1 MSLAPGAAPSTS
13 RPIRLDEE
21 GLPFDGQAEANAFQR
36 IDDPAEVEARMG
48 IVIVGHV
55 DHGKSTIIGRLLADT
70 GTLPEG
76 KLEQIKDLCARTAK
90 PFEYAFLLD
99 ALKDERAQGITI
111 DAARV
116 FFRTPKR
123 RYLILDA
130 PGHVEFL
137 KNMVTGAARAE
148 AALLVLDAG
157 EGIQENTRRHAY
169 LLSLLGVR
177 QIAVVVNKMD
187 LVGGKESAFND
198 FARDLTAFLKE
209 INLEPA
215 AIIPVIGRDGDN
227 LAVRSTTM
235 SWYTGP
241 TVLETLDGFKSQ
253 GEAVDGPF
261 RMPVQAVFKFTNDG
275 DDRRIV
281 AGTIESGRVKVG
293 DEVVFHPSGKRTRV
307 KSLEAFNRV
316 APAVVGAGES
326 AGFTLAQQ
334 IYVTRGELAT
344 LAHEPQPVAATRIR
358 ASVFWLGIRALEVGR
373 NYTLKLGTARVS
385 AHLERIERVLDAS
398 TLASVTGRTSVLR
411 NEVADCVL
419 KLRHPIAFDR
429 AADLAATSRF
439 VLVDNFSISGGGV
452 VRETLAGGD
461 VRRAPTQ
468 PGAAPATT
476 IPASVVWLTGER
488 GAGKSALA
496 RWLASSAERAGSR
509 VELLDDDTVGALFPA
524 GGTLAER
531 DLRVRRLG
539 WLASRLEAHGAVVI
553 VAIDSPNEDAR
564 RYARELASDFVEV
577 HVTAAPEV
585 LEQRRGAR
593 AQQDAYE
600 APVQPELRLE
610 TDRQT
615 VDEAGA
621 EVLAWLEE
629 WSSHS

>member
-1 MSLAPGAAPSTS
+1 MSVVSGSATTT
-13 RPIRLDEE
+13 RPRRLDEE
-21 GLPFDGQAEANAFQR
+21 GLPFDEEPTANPFRA
-36 IDDPAEVEARMG
+36 IADPAEVEARMG

-76 KLEQIKDLCARTAK
+76 KLEQIKDLCARTSK

-169 LLSLLGVR
+169 LLSMLGVR

-187 LVGGKESAFND
+187 LVGCRQEAFD
-198 FARDLTAFLKE
+198 EFARDLGDFLAT
-209 INLEPA
+209 IDMTPA
-215 AIIPVIGRDGDN
+215 AIIPVIGREGDN
-227 LAVRSTTM
+227 LAMRSTTM

-241 TVLETLDGFKSQ
+241 TVLEALDAFRSQ
-253 GEAVDGPF
+253 GEGVDGPF

-281 AGTIESGRVKVG
+281 AGTIDSGRVRVG
-293 DEVVFHPSGKRTRV
+293 DDVVFHPSGKRTRV

-316 APAVVGAGES
+316 APSVAGAGES

-344 LAHEPQPVAATRIR
+344 LAHEPQPVTATRIR
-358 ASVFWLGIRALEVGR
+358 ASIFWLGARPLELGR
-373 NYTLKLGTARVS
+373 NYALKLGTARVS
-385 AHLERIERVLDAS
+385 VHLEHIERVLDAS
-398 TLASVTGRTSVLR
+398 TLASVTDRVAVVR

-429 AADLAATSRF
+429 ASELAATSRF

-452 VRETLAGGD
+452 VRDALPAVE
-461 VRRAPTQ
+461 RRAPSAGAGATIALR
-468 PGAAPATT
+468 PG
-476 IPASVVWLTGER
+476 VLWLTGER
-488 GAGKSALA
+488 GAGKTTLA
-496 RWLASSAERAGSR
+496 RWLAGRADRAGAR
-509 VELLDDDTVGALFPA
+509 AEILDDDTIGPLFPP
-524 GGTLAER
+524 GGSRTEQ
-531 DLRVRRLG
+531 DLRVRRLA
-539 WLASRLEAHGAVVI
+539 WLASRLEAHGAAVI
-553 VAIDSPNEDAR
+553 VAVDASEEEAR
-564 RYARELASDFVEV
+564 RFARSVASDFVEI
-577 HVTAAPEV
+577 HLHAAPEV
-585 LEQRRGAR
+585 LASRGAAR
-593 AQQDAYE
+593 DLVAFE
-600 APVQPELRLE
+600 APVLPELRLD
-610 TDRQT
+610 TARLSLD
-615 VDEAGA
+615 DAGA
-621 EVLAWLEE
+621 EVVAWLRE
-629 WSSHS
+629 WSTQS

>member
-1 MSLAPGAAPSTS
+1 MSVASGSATTT
-13 RPIRLDEE
+13 RPRRLDEE
-21 GLPFDGQAEANAFQR
+21 GLPFDEETTANPFR
-36 IDDPAEVEARMG
+36 VIDDPAEVEARMG

-76 KLEQIKDLCARTAK
+76 KLEQIKDLCARTSK

-169 LLSLLGVR
+169 LLSMLGVR

-187 LVGGKESAFND
+187 LVGCRQDAFD
-198 FARDLTAFLKE
+198 EFARELGDFLAT
-209 INLEPA
+209 IDMTPA
-215 AIIPVIGRDGDN
+215 AIIPVIGREGDN
-227 LAVRSTTM
+227 LAIRSATM

-241 TVLETLDGFKSQ
+241 TVLEALDAFRSQ

-281 AGTIESGRVKVG
+281 AGTIDSGRVRVG

-316 APAVVGAGES
+316 APSVAGAGES

-344 LAHEPQPVAATRIR
+344 LAHEPQPVTATRIR
-358 ASVFWLGIRALEVGR
+358 ASIFWLGTRPLELGR

-385 AHLERIERVLDAS
+385 VHLEHIERVLDAS
-398 TLASVTGRTSVLR
+398 TLESVTDRTAVVR

-429 AADLAATSRF
+429 ASELAATSRF

-452 VRETLAGGD
+452 VRDALPTAE
-461 VRRAPTQ
+461 RRARSTGA
-468 PGAAPATT
+468 GAALVLRPG
-476 IPASVVWLTGER
+476 VLWLTGER

-496 RWLASSAERAGSR
+496 RWLAGRADRAGAK
-509 VELLDDDTVGALFPA
+509 VEILDDETVGPLFPA
-524 GGTLAER
+524 GGSRAEQ
-531 DLRVRRLG
+531 DLRVRRLA
-539 WLASRLEAHGAVVI
+539 WLAARLEAHGAAVI
-553 VAIDSPNEDAR
+553 IAVEAPEEDAR
-564 RYARELASDFVEV
+564 RYARSLASDFVEI
-577 HVTAAPEV
+577 HLHAAPEV
-585 LEQRRGAR
+585 LASRGAAR
-593 AQQDAYE
+593 DLIAFE
-600 APVQPELRLE
+600 APVQPEIGLDTGRLSL
-610 TDRQT
+610 
-615 VDEAGA
+615 DEAGA
-621 EVLAWLEE
+621 EVIAWLRE
-629 WSSHS
+629 WSTHS

>member
-1 MSLAPGAAPSTS
+1 MSVVSGSASAT
-13 RPIRLDEE
+13 RPRRLDEE
-21 GLPFDGQAEANAFQR
+21 GLPFDDDAAPNPFRA
-36 IDDPAEVEARMG
+36 IADPAEVEARMG

-76 KLEQIKDLCARTAK
+76 KLEQIKDLCARTSK

-169 LLSLLGVR
+169 LLSMLGVR

-187 LVGGKESAFND
+187 LVGCRQEAFD
-198 FARDLTAFLKE
+198 AFARELGAFLAT
-209 INLEPA
+209 IDMTPA
-215 AIIPVIGRDGDN
+215 AIIPVIGREGDN
-227 LAVRSTTM
+227 LAMRSATM

-241 TVLETLDGFKSQ
+241 TVLEALDAFRSQ

-281 AGTIESGRVKVG
+281 AGTIDSGRVRVG

-316 APAVVGAGES
+316 APTVAGAGES

-344 LAHEPQPVAATRIR
+344 LAHEPQPVTATRVRTSI
-358 ASVFWLGIRALEVGR
+358 FWLGARPLEVGR
-373 NYTLKLGTARVS
+373 SYTLKLGTARVS
-385 AHLERIERVLDAS
+385 VHLEHIERVLDAS
-398 TLASVTGRTSVLR
+398 TLESVTDRTAVVR

-429 AADLAATSRF
+429 ASELAATSRF

-452 VRETLAGGD
+452 VRDALPAGET
-461 VRRAPTQ
+461 
-468 PGAAPATT
+468 
-476 IPASVVWLTGER
+476 PASRSRESAAVALRPGVVWLTGDR
-488 GAGKSALA
+488 GAGKTALA
-496 RWLASSAERAGSR
+496 RWLASRADRSGAR
-509 VELLDDDTVGALFPA
+509 VEILDDDTVGALFPA
-524 GGTLAER
+524 GGTSAEQ
-531 DLRVRRLG
+531 DLRVRRLA
-539 WLASRLEAHGAVVI
+539 WLASRLEAHGAAVI
-553 VAIDSPNEDAR
+553 VAIESPEEDAR
-564 RYARELASDFVEV
+564 RYARSVSSEFSEIHLHATPDVLATRVG
-577 HVTAAPEV
+577 TNGAAPFEP
-585 LEQRRGAR
+585 
-593 AQQDAYE
+593 
-600 APVQPELRLE
+600 PVQPELRLD
-610 TDRQT
+610 TGRLT
-615 VDEAGA
+615 LDEAGA
-621 EVLAWLEE
+621 EILAWIQE
-629 WSSHS
+629 WSSQT

>member
-1 MSLAPGAAPSTS
+1 MSVLSGSVTTT
-13 RPIRLDEE
+13 RPRRLDEE
-21 GLPFDGQAEANAFQR
+21 GLPFDDETAPNPFRAIA
-36 IDDPAEVEARMG
+36 DPAEVEARMG

-76 KLEQIKDLCARTAK
+76 RLEQIKDLCARTSK

-169 LLSLLGVR
+169 LLSMLGVR

-187 LVGGKESAFND
+187 LVGCRQEAFD
-198 FARDLTAFLKE
+198 EFARELGAFLAT
-209 INLEPA
+209 IDMTPA

-227 LAVRSTTM
+227 LAMRSTTM

-241 TVLETLDGFKSQ
+241 TVLEALDAFRSQ
-253 GEAVDGPF
+253 GEGVEGPF

-281 AGTIESGRVKVG
+281 AGTIDSGRLRVG
-293 DEVVFHPSGKRTRV
+293 DEVVFYPSGKRTRV

-316 APAVVGAGES
+316 APSVAGAGES
-326 AGFTLAQQ
+326 TGFTLAQQ

-344 LAHEPQPVAATRIR
+344 LAHEPQPLTATRIR
-358 ASVFWLGIRALEVGR
+358 ASIFWLGARPLQLGR

-385 AHLERIERVLDAS
+385 AHLEHIERVLDAS
-398 TLASVTGRTSVLR
+398 TLESVTGRTAVVR
-411 NEVADCVL
+411 NEVADCVI

-429 AADLAATSRF
+429 ASELAATSRF
-439 VLVDNFSISGGGV
+439 VLVDNFNISGGGV
-452 VRETLAGGD
+452 VRDALTAATPRTTSTGD
-461 VRRAPTQ
+461 
-468 PGAAPATT
+468 GAVVALRP
-476 IPASVVWLTGER
+476 SVLWLTGER

-496 RWLASSAERAGSR
+496 RWLAGRAEHSGAT
-509 VELLDDDTVGALFPA
+509 VEILDDDTIAALFPA
-524 GGTLAER
+524 GESR
-531 DLRVRRLG
+531 QEQDLRARRLA
-539 WLASRLEAHGAVVI
+539 WLASRLEAHGAAVV
-553 VAIDSPNEDAR
+553 VAIDSADEEAR
-564 RYARELASDFVEV
+564 RYARSIASEFVEI
-577 HVTAAPEV
+577 HLNASPEILAA
-585 LEQRRGAR
+585 RGGSR
-593 AQQDAYE
+593 DGLAYE
-600 APVQPELRLE
+600 APVQPELRLD
-610 TDRQT
+610 TGRLSL
-615 VDEAGA
+615 DEAGA
-621 EVLAWLEE
+621 EVIAWLQE
-629 WSSHS
+629 WSSQS

>member
-1 MSLAPGAAPSTS
+1 MSALQGTVASTA

-21 GLPFDGQAEANAFQR
+21 GLPFDGEVEKNAFQG

-187 LVGGKESAFND
+187 LVGGRQDAFD
-198 FARDLTAFLKE
+198 AFARDLTAFLST
-209 INLEPA
+209 IGLEPA

-227 LAVRSTTM
+227 LATRSTTM

-241 TVLETLDGFKSQ
+241 TVLETLDGFRSA

-261 RMPVQAVFKFTNDG
+261 RMSVQSVYKFTNDG

-281 AGTIESGRVKVG
+281 AGTIDSGRLRVG

-316 APAVVGAGES
+316 APTVVGAGES

-358 ASVFWLGIRALEVGR
+358 ASVFWLGVRPLEVGR
-373 NYTLKLGTARVS
+373 QYTLKLGTARVS
-385 AHLERIERVLDAS
+385 AHLESIERVLDAS
-398 TLASVTGRTSVLR
+398 TLDSVTGRTAVLR

-419 KLRHPIAFDR
+419 KLRHPIAFDH

-439 VLVDNFSISGGGV
+439 VLVDNFNISGGGV
-452 VRETLAGGD
+452 VRESLSASDVQANRARSAAAATL
-461 VRRAPTQ
+461 R
-468 PGAAPATT
+468 PG
-476 IPASVVWLTGER
+476 VLWLTGEL
-488 GAGKSALA
+488 GSGKTVVA
-496 RWLASSAERAGSR
+496 RWLLGAAERAGTR
-509 VELLDDDTVGALFPA
+509 VELLDDDTIGELFPA
-524 GGTLAER
+524 GGTRAQQE
-531 DLRVRRLG
+531 LRVRRLA
-539 WLASRLEAHGAVVI
+539 WLASRLEAYGAVVI
-553 VAIDSPNEDAR
+553 VAVASPDEDTR
-564 RYARELASDFVEV
+564 RYARSLAKDFVEI
-577 HVTAAPEV
+577 HVGAAPDV
-585 LEQRRGAR
+585 LAQRRGAR
-593 AQQDAYE
+593 TEVEQYE
-600 APVQPELRLE
+600 VPVQPELRLD
-610 TDRQT
+610 TGRLT

-629 WSSHS
+629 WSSNS

>member
-1 MSLAPGAAPSTS
+1 MTAVSGSATTA
-13 RPIRLDEE
+13 RPRRLDEE
-21 GLPFDGQAEANAFQR
+21 GLPFDDEARTNAFR
-36 IDDPAEVEARMG
+36 AIADPAEVEARMG

-70 GTLPEG
+70 GSLPEG
-76 KLEQIKDLCARTAK
+76 KLEQVKDLCARTSK

-169 LLSLLGVR
+169 LLSMLGVR

-187 LVGGKESAFND
+187 LVGCRQEAFD
-198 FARDLTAFLKE
+198 AFARELGGFLST
-209 INLEPA
+209 IDMTPA
-215 AIIPVIGRDGDN
+215 AIIPVVGREGDN
-227 LAVRSTTM
+227 LALRSAAM

-241 TVLETLDGFKSQ
+241 TVLEALDAFRSQ

-281 AGTIESGRVKVG
+281 AGTVDSGRLRVG

-316 APAVVGAGES
+316 TPTVVGAGES

-344 LAHEPQPVAATRIR
+344 LAHEPQPVTATRIR
-358 ASVFWLGIRALEVGR
+358 ASIFWLGARPLAVGR
-373 NYTLKLGTARVS
+373 TYTLKLGTARVS
-385 AHLERIERVLDAS
+385 VHLEHIERVLDAS
-398 TLASVTGRTSVLR
+398 TLDSVTDRTSVLR

-429 AADLAATSRF
+429 ASELAATSRF
-439 VLVDNFSISGGGV
+439 VLVDDYSISGGGV
-452 VRETLAGGD
+452 VRDAL
-461 VRRAPTQ
+461 VRAESRANATSD
-468 PGAAPATT
+468 GAAIALRPG
-476 IPASVVWLTGER
+476 VLWLTGER
-488 GAGKSALA
+488 GAGKTALA
-496 RWLASSAERAGSR
+496 RWLAGRASSSGAKLEII
-509 VELLDDDTVGALFPA
+509 DDDTLGALFPP
-524 GGTLAER
+524 GGTR
-531 DLRVRRLG
+531 DEQQLRVRRVA
-539 WLASRLEAHGAVVI
+539 WLASRLEAHGAAVV
-553 VAIDSPNEDAR
+553 VAIDSPEEDAR
-564 RYARELASDFVEV
+564 RYARSVASEFVEI
-577 HVTAAPEV
+577 HLHASPEV
-585 LEQRRGAR
+585 LAARGGTGASNTF
-593 AQQDAYE
+593 E
-600 APVQPELRLE
+600 APVQPELRLDTGRLPLE
-610 TDRQT
+610 
-615 VDEAGA
+615 EAGA
-621 EVLAWLEE
+621 EVLAWLQE
-629 WSSHS
+629 WSSQS

>member
-1 MSLAPGAAPSTS
+1 MTAVTGSATTA
-13 RPIRLDEE
+13 RPRRLDEE
-21 GLPFDGQAEANAFQR
+21 GLPFDDETAVNPFRA

-76 KLEQIKDLCARTAK
+76 RLEQIKDLCARTSK

-169 LLSLLGVR
+169 LLSMLGVR

-187 LVGGKESAFND
+187 LVGCRQEAFD
-198 FARDLTAFLKE
+198 AFARELGEFLTT
-209 INLEPA
+209 IDMTPA
-215 AIIPVIGRDGDN
+215 AIIPVIGREGDN
-227 LAVRSTTM
+227 LAMRSSTM

-241 TVLETLDGFKSQ
+241 TVLEALDAFRSQ
-253 GEAVDGPF
+253 GEGVDGPF

-281 AGTIESGRVKVG
+281 AGTIDSGRLRVG

-334 IYVTRGELAT
+334 IYVTRGEVAT
-344 LAHEPQPVAATRIR
+344 LANEPQPVTATRIR
-358 ASVFWLGIRALEVGR
+358 ASIFWLGQRPLELGR

-385 AHLERIERVLDAS
+385 VHLEHIERVLDAS
-398 TLASVTGRTSVLR
+398 TLESVTGRTAVLR
-411 NEVADCVL
+411 NEVADCVI

-429 AADLAATSRF
+429 ASDLAATSRF
-439 VLVDNFSISGGGV
+439 VIVDNFSISGGGV
-452 VRETLAGGD
+452 VRDALAATEARTH
-461 VRRAPTQ
+461 VAPQ
-468 PGAAPATT
+468 GAAVALRP
-476 IPASVVWLTGER
+476 SVLWLSGAR
-488 GAGKSALA
+488 GAGKTALA
-496 RWLASSAERAGSR
+496 TWLSGRASSGAK
-509 VELLDDDTVGALFPA
+509 VEVLDDDTLGALFPA
-524 GGTLAER
+524 GGSRAEQ
-531 DLRVRRLG
+531 DLRVRRVA
-539 WLASRLEAHGAVVI
+539 WLASRLEAHGAAVI
-553 VAIDSPNEDAR
+553 VAIESPEEDAR
-564 RYARELASDFVEV
+564 RYARSVASEFVEI
-577 HVTAAPEV
+577 HLHAAPET
-585 LEQRRGAR
+585 LGAR
-593 AQQDAYE
+593 GGAGDDNAFE
-600 APVQPELRLE
+600 APVQPELRLD
-610 TDRQT
+610 TGRLT
-615 VDEAGA
+615 LDEAGA
-621 EVLAWLEE
+621 EVVAWLQE
-629 WSSHS
+629 WSTPS

>member
-1 MSLAPGAAPSTS
+1 MSMAPGTAPTTA

-21 GLPFDGQAEANAFQR
+21 GLPFETGVEKNAFQG

-70 GTLPEG
+70 GSLPEG
-76 KLEQIKDLCARTAK
+76 RLEQIKDLCARTAK

-187 LVGGKESAFND
+187 LVGGKESAFDD
-198 FARDLTAFLKE
+198 FARDLTAFLE
-209 INLEPA
+209 SINLRPA

-227 LAVRSTTM
+227 LAMRSTTM

-241 TVLETLDGFKSQ
+241 TVLETLDGFRSQ

-261 RMPVQAVFKFTNDG
+261 RMPVQSVYKFTNDG

-316 APAVVGAGES
+316 APAVAGAGES

-358 ASVFWLGIRALEVGR
+358 SSVFWLGTRPLEVGR

-385 AHLERIERVLDAS
+385 AHLESIERVLDAS
-398 TLASVTGRTSVLR
+398 TLASVTGRSSVLR

-452 VRETLAGGD
+452 VREALTGVDARAAR
-461 VRRAPTQ
+461 VRTSTSAPLR
-468 PGAAPATT
+468 PG
-476 IPASVVWLTGER
+476 VLWLTGER
-488 GAGKSALA
+488 GAGKSDLS
-496 RWLASSAERAGSR
+496 RWLAADAEHAGSR
-509 VELLDDDTVGALFPA
+509 VELIDEDTVGELFPA
-524 GGTLAER
+524 GGTTAER
-531 DLRVRRLG
+531 DLRVRRLA

-553 VAIDSPNEDAR
+553 VAIDSPSEDAR
-564 RYARELASDFVEV
+564 RYARATASDFVEV
-577 HVTAAPEV
+577 HVTAAPDV
-585 LEQRRGAR
+585 LAARRAAR
-593 AQQDAYE
+593 AQPE
-600 APVQPELRLE
+600 A
-610 TDRQT
+610 
-615 VDEAGA
+615 
-621 EVLAWLEE
+621 
-629 WSSHS
+629 

>member
-1 MSLAPGAAPSTS
+1 MSVVSGSPTTTA
-13 RPIRLDEE
+13 RPRRLDEE
-21 GLPFDGQAEANAFQR
+21 GLPFDEVGTSNPFQG
-36 IDDPAEVEARMG
+36 IADPAEVEARMG

-76 KLEQIKDLCARTAK
+76 RLEQIKDLCARTAK

-99 ALKDERAQGITI
+99 ALKDERSQGITI

-169 LLSLLGVR
+169 LLSMLGVR

-187 LVGGKESAFND
+187 LVGSRQDAFD
-198 FARDLTAFLKE
+198 AFARDLTVFLAS
-209 INLEPA
+209 IGLEPA

-227 LAVRSTTM
+227 LAMRSESM

-241 TVLETLDGFKSQ
+241 TVLEALDAFRSQ

-281 AGTIESGRVKVG
+281 AGTIDSGRLRVG

-307 KSLEAFNRV
+307 KSLEGFNRV
-316 APAVVGAGES
+316 APSVVGAGES

-344 LAHEPQPVAATRIR
+344 LAHEPQPVTATRIR
-358 ASVFWLGIRALEVGR
+358 ASIFWLGARPLELGR
-373 NYTLKLGTARVS
+373 NYALKLGTARVS
-385 AHLERIERVLDAS
+385 VHLEHIERVLDAS
-398 TLASVTGRTSVLR
+398 TLAADTNRTSVVR

-429 AADLAATSRF
+429 ASDLAATSRF

-452 VRETLAGGD
+452 VREALRGADASAAATHAERALTLK
-461 VRRAPTQ
+461 P
-468 PGAAPATT
+468 
-476 IPASVVWLTGER
+476 SVLWLTGEQ
-488 GAGKSALA
+488 GAGKTALA
-496 RWLASSAERAGSR
+496 RWLAASAERAGTT
-509 VELLDDDTVGALFPA
+509 VELLDDETVGPLFPA
-524 GGTLAER
+524 GGSRAEQ
-531 DLRVRRLG
+531 DLRVRRIA

-553 VAIDSPNEDAR
+553 VAIGSPEEEAR
-564 RYARELASDFVEV
+564 RFARSLATDFVEI
-577 HVTAAPEV
+577 HLHASPQTRAS
-585 LEQRRGAR
+585 RGAT
-593 AQQDAYE
+593 AGEQPYE
-600 APVQPELRLE
+600 APVQPELRLD
-610 TDRQT
+610 TDRLSL
-615 VDEAGA
+615 DESGA
-621 EVLAWLEE
+621 EVLAWLGE
-629 WSSHS
+629 WSNQS

>member
-1 MSLAPGAAPSTS
+1 MTAVTGTTAAT
-13 RPIRLDEE
+13 RPRRLDEE
-21 GLPFDGQAEANAFQR
+21 GLPFDDETAANPFRA

-76 KLEQIKDLCARTAK
+76 RLEQIKDLCARTSK

-169 LLSLLGVR
+169 LLAMLGVR

-187 LVGGKESAFND
+187 LVGCRQEAFD
-198 FARDLTAFLKE
+198 AFARDLGEFLAT
-209 INLEPA
+209 IDMTPA
-215 AIIPVIGRDGDN
+215 AIIPVIGREGDN
-227 LAVRSTTM
+227 LAMRSTTM

-241 TVLETLDGFKSQ
+241 TVLEALDAFRSQ
-253 GEAVDGPF
+253 GEGVDGPF

-281 AGTIESGRVKVG
+281 AGTIDSGRLRVG

-344 LAHEPQPVAATRIR
+344 LAHEPQPVTATRIR
-358 ASVFWLGIRALEVGR
+358 ASIFWLGTRPLELGR
-373 NYTLKLGTARVS
+373 TYTLKLGTARVS
-385 AHLERIERVLDAS
+385 VHLEHIERVLDAS
-398 TLASVTGRTSVLR
+398 TLESVTGRTAVVR
-411 NEVADCVL
+411 NEVADCVI

-429 AADLAATSRF
+429 ASELAATSRF

-452 VRETLAGGD
+452 VREALTSADARAHPTAAVGD
-461 VRRAPTQ
+461 GVALR
-468 PGAAPATT
+468 PG
-476 IPASVVWLTGER
+476 VLWLTGER

-496 RWLASSAERAGSR
+496 QWLASRASR
-509 VELLDDDTVGALFPA
+509 TGAKVEVLDDDTLGPLFPT
-524 GGTLAER
+524 GVGRAER
-531 DLRVRRLG
+531 DLRVRRVA
-539 WLASRLEAHGAVVI
+539 WLASRLEAHGAAVI
-553 VAIDSPNEDAR
+553 VAIDSPEEDAR
-564 RYARELASDFVEV
+564 RHARSVAAEFVEI
-577 HVTAAPEV
+577 HLHAPAEV
-585 LEQRRGAR
+585 RGAR
-593 AQQDAYE
+593 AGAIDADAFE
-600 APVQPELRLE
+600 IPVHPELRLD
-610 TDRQT
+610 TGRLT
-615 VDEAGA
+615 LDEAGA
-621 EVLAWLEE
+621 EVLAWLQE
-629 WSSHS
+629 WSSQS

>member
-1 MSLAPGAAPSTS
+1 MSAAPGSAATQT
-13 RPIRLDEE
+13 RHVRLDEE
-21 GLPFDGQAEANAFQR
+21 GLPFDEDATPNRFQG
-36 IDDPAEVEARMG
+36 IADPDEVEARMG

-76 KLEQIKDLCARTAK
+76 RLEQIKDLCARTAK

-137 KNMVTGAARAE
+137 KTMVTGAARAE

-187 LVGGKESAFND
+187 LVGGRQDAFD
-198 FARDLTAFLKE
+198 AFAADLTAFLST
-209 INLEPA
+209 IGLEPA

-227 LAVRSTTM
+227 LAMRSTTM

-241 TVLETLDGFKSQ
+241 TVLETLDGFKSS

-261 RMPVQAVFKFTNDG
+261 RMSVQSVYKFTNDG

-281 AGTIESGRVKVG
+281 AGTIDSGRLRVG

-316 APAVVGAGES
+316 APTVVGAGES

-344 LAHEPQPVAATRIR
+344 LAHESQPIAATRIR
-358 ASVFWLGIRALEVGR
+358 ASVFWLGVRPLEVGR
-373 NYTLKLGTARVS
+373 QYTLKLGTARVS
-385 AHLERIERVLDAS
+385 AHLESIERVLDAS
-398 TLASVTGRTSVLR
+398 TLDSVTGRTAVLR

-429 AADLAATSRF
+429 ASDLAATSRF
-439 VLVDNFSISGGGV
+439 VLVDNFNISGGGV
-452 VRETLAGGD
+452 VRESLAAGD
-461 VRRAPTQ
+461 AVATRSR
-468 PGAAPATT
+468 PGTIAALRP
-476 IPASVVWLTGER
+476 SVLWLTGER
-488 GAGKSALA
+488 GSGKTVVA
-496 RWLASSAERAGSR
+496 RWLSGAAERAGTR
-509 VELLDDDTVGALFPA
+509 VELLDDDTVGELFPA
-524 GGTLAER
+524 GGTRAEQ
-531 DLRVRRLG
+531 DLRVRRLA

-553 VAIDSPNEDAR
+553 VAVASPDEDTR
-564 RYARELASDFVEV
+564 RYARSLSKDFVEI
-577 HVTAAPEV
+577 HLGAAPDV
-585 LEQRRGAR
+585 LAQRRAAGTETDR
-593 AQQDAYE
+593 YE
-600 APVQPELRLE
+600 APVQPELRLD
-610 TDRQT
+610 TGRLT
-615 VDEAGA
+615 VDDAGA

-629 WSSHS
+629 WSSNS

>member
-1 MSLAPGAAPSTS
+1 MSVISGSAATTA
-13 RPIRLDEE
+13 RPRRLDEE
-21 GLPFDGQAEANAFQR
+21 GLPFDEAGAPNPFQG
-36 IDDPAEVEARMG
+36 IADPAEVEARMG

-76 KLEQIKDLCARTAK
+76 RLEQIKDLCARTAK

-99 ALKDERAQGITI
+99 ALKDERSQGITI

-169 LLSLLGVR
+169 LLSMLGVR

-187 LVGGKESAFND
+187 LVGSRQEAFD
-198 FARDLTAFLKE
+198 AFARDLTAFLGS
-209 INLEPA
+209 IGLEPA

-227 LAVRSTTM
+227 LAMRSESM

-241 TVLETLDGFKSQ
+241 TVLEALDAFRSQ

-281 AGTIESGRVKVG
+281 AGTIDSGRLRVG

-307 KSLEAFNRV
+307 KSLEGFNRV
-316 APAVVGAGES
+316 APSVVGAGES

-344 LAHEPQPVAATRIR
+344 LAHEPQPVTATRIR
-358 ASVFWLGIRALEVGR
+358 ASIFWLGARPLELGR
-373 NYTLKLGTARVS
+373 NYALKLGTARVS
-385 AHLERIERVLDAS
+385 VHLEHIERVLDAS
-398 TLASVTGRTSVLR
+398 TLAADTNRTSVVR

-429 AADLAATSRF
+429 ASDLAATSRF

-452 VRETLAGGD
+452 VREALRGTDAK
-461 VRRAPTQ
+461 A
-468 PGAAPATT
+468 ATT
-476 IPASVVWLTGER
+476 HAERALTLKPSVLWLTGEQ
-488 GAGKSALA
+488 GAGKTALA
-496 RWLASSAERAGSR
+496 RWLASRAEQAGTT
-509 VELLDDDTVGALFPA
+509 VELLDDETVGPLFPA
-524 GGTLAER
+524 GGSRTEQ
-531 DLRVRRLG
+531 DLRVRRIA

-553 VAIDSPNEDAR
+553 VAIGSPEEDAR
-564 RYARELASDFVEV
+564 RFARSLATDFVEI
-577 HVTAAPEV
+577 HLHASRETLAS
-585 LEQRRGAR
+585 RGATVGE
-593 AQQDAYE
+593 QPYE
-600 APVQPELRLE
+600 APVQPELRLD
-610 TDRQT
+610 TDRLS
-615 VDEAGA
+615 VDESGA

-629 WSSHS
+629 WSNQS

>member
-1 MSLAPGAAPSTS
+1 MTVVSGSTATV
-13 RPIRLDEE
+13 RPRRLDAE
-21 GLPFDGQAEANAFQR
+21 GLPFDDEAPANPFRA
-36 IDDPAEVEARMG
+36 IADPSEVEARMG

-76 KLEQIKDLCARTAK
+76 KLEQIKDLCARTSK

-169 LLSLLGVR
+169 LLSMLGVR

-187 LVGGKESAFND
+187 LVGCRQEAFD
-198 FARDLTAFLKE
+198 AFARDLGAFLAT
-209 INLEPA
+209 IDMTPA
-215 AIIPVIGRDGDN
+215 AIIPVIGREGDN
-227 LAVRSTTM
+227 LAMRSTTM
-235 SWYTGP
+235 AWYSGP
-241 TVLETLDGFKSQ
+241 TVLEVLDAFRSQ

-281 AGTIESGRVKVG
+281 AGTIDSGRLRVG

-344 LAHEPQPVAATRIR
+344 LAHEPQPVTATRIR
-358 ASVFWLGIRALEVGR
+358 ASIFWLGARPLELGR
-373 NYTLKLGTARVS
+373 SYALKLGTARVS
-385 AHLERIERVLDAS
+385 VHLEHIERVLDAS
-398 TLASVTGRTSVLR
+398 TLESVTGRTAVVR

-429 AADLAATSRF
+429 ASELAATSRF
-439 VLVDNFSISGGGV
+439 VLVDDFSISGGGV
-452 VRETLAGGD
+452 VREALPAADG
-461 VRRAPTQ
+461 RAPTARDGTVAALR
-468 PGAAPATT
+468 PG
-476 IPASVVWLTGER
+476 VLWLTGPR

-496 RWLASSAERAGSR
+496 QWLAGHVSRAGAK
-509 VELLDDDTVGALFPA
+509 VEVLDDDTLGALFPA
-524 GGTLAER
+524 GGTRVEQ
-531 DLRVRRLG
+531 DLRVRRVA
-539 WLASRLEAHGAVVI
+539 WLASRLEAHGAAVV
-553 VAIDSPNEDAR
+553 VAIDSAEDDAR
-564 RYARELASDFVEV
+564 RYARSVATDFAEI
-577 HVTAAPEV
+577 HLHATPGI
-585 LEQRRGAR
+585 LGAR
-593 AQQDAYE
+593 GGADDADAFE
-600 APVQPELRLE
+600 TPAQPELRLD
-610 TDRQT
+610 TGRLT
-615 VDEAGA
+615 LDEAGA
-621 EVLAWLEE
+621 EVLAWLQE
-629 WSSHS
+629 WSSQP

>member
-1 MSLAPGAAPSTS
+1 MSALTGSASTAT
-13 RPIRLDEE
+13 RPLRLDEE
-21 GLPFDGQAEANAFQR
+21 GLPFPEDLAASDGSGASSA
-36 IDDPAEVEARMG
+36 AEVEARMG

-70 GTLPEG
+70 GSLPEG

-169 LLSLLGVR
+169 LLSMLGVR

-187 LVGGKESAFND
+187 LVGSRKEAFD
-198 FARDLTAFLKE
+198 AFARDLGAFLGS
-209 INLEPA
+209 IGLEPA
-215 AIIPVIGRDGDN
+215 AIIPVIGREGDN
-227 LAVRSTTM
+227 LATRSAAM

-241 TVLETLDGFKSQ
+241 TVLEVLDAFRSQ

-281 AGTIESGRVKVG
+281 AGTIDSGRLRVG

-316 APAVVGAGES
+316 APSVVGAGES

-334 IYVTRGELAT
+334 IYVQRGELAT
-344 LAHEPQPVAATRIR
+344 LAHEPQPVTATRVRTSI
-358 ASVFWLGIRALEVGR
+358 FWLGTRPLEVGR
-373 NYTLKLGTARVS
+373 SYTLKLGTSRVS
-385 AHLERIERVLDAS
+385 VHLEHIERVLDAS
-398 TLASVTGRTSVLR
+398 TLDAVTDRTAVLR
-411 NEVADCVL
+411 NEVAECVL
-419 KLRHPIAFDR
+419 KLRQPIAFDR
-429 AADLAATSRF
+429 ATDLAATSRF

-452 VRETLAGGD
+452 VREALA
-461 VRRAPTQ
+461 T
-468 PGAAPATT
+468 APAR
-476 IPASVVWLTGER
+476 ASAAGADTRVALRAGVLWLTGPR

-496 RWLASSAERAGSR
+496 RWIAAHADASGAK
-509 VELLDDDTVGALFPA
+509 VELLDDDTLGELFPA
-524 GGTLAER
+524 PGARGEAS
-531 DLRVRRLG
+531 LRVRRIA
-539 WLASRLEAHGAVVI
+539 WLASRLEAHGAAVI
-553 VAIDSPNEDAR
+553 VAIDSPEDDAR
-564 RYARELASDFVEV
+564 RAAREQATNFVEI
-577 HVTAAPEV
+577 HLHASPE
-585 LEQRRGAR
+585 LL
-593 AQQDAYE
+593 AQWTGSTESRFYE
-600 APVQPELRLE
+600 APVQPELTLDTGRL
-610 TDRQT
+610 TL
-615 VDEAGA
+615 DEAGA
-621 EVLAWLEE
+621 QVLAWLDE
-629 WSSHS
+629 WSSQS

>member
-1 MSLAPGAAPSTS
+1 MSVVTGSATTT
-13 RPIRLDEE
+13 RPRRFDEE
-21 GLPFDGQAEANAFQR
+21 GLPFDDETTANPFRA
-36 IDDPAEVEARMG
+36 IADPAEVEARMG

-70 GTLPEG
+70 GTLPDG
-76 KLEQIKDLCARTAK
+76 KLEQIKDLCARTSK

-169 LLSLLGVR
+169 LLSMLGVR

-187 LVGGKESAFND
+187 LVGCRQDAFD
-198 FARDLTAFLKE
+198 AFARDLGAFLAT
-209 INLEPA
+209 IDMAPA
-215 AIIPVIGRDGDN
+215 AIIPVIGREGDN
-227 LAVRSTTM
+227 LAIRSATM

-241 TVLETLDGFKSQ
+241 TVLEALDAFRSQ

-281 AGTIESGRVKVG
+281 AGTIDSGRVRVG

-316 APAVVGAGES
+316 APSVAGAGES

-344 LAHEPQPVAATRIR
+344 LAHEPQPVTATRIR
-358 ASVFWLGIRALEVGR
+358 ASIFWLGARPLELGR
-373 NYTLKLGTARVS
+373 SYTLKLGTTRVS
-385 AHLERIERVLDAS
+385 VHLEHIERVLDAS
-398 TLASVTGRTSVLR
+398 TLESVTDRTAVAR

-429 AADLAATSRF
+429 ASELAATSRF
-439 VLVDNFSISGGGV
+439 VLVDNYSISGGGV
-452 VRETLAGGD
+452 VRDALHAEARAPRAGD
-461 VRRAPTQ
+461 VATVALR
-468 PGAAPATT
+468 PG
-476 IPASVVWLTGER
+476 VLWLTGER

-496 RWLASSAERAGSR
+496 RWLASRADRSGAR
-509 VELLDDDTVGALFPA
+509 VEILDDDTVGALFPA
-524 GGTLAER
+524 GASRAEQ
-531 DLRVRRLG
+531 DLRVRRLA
-539 WLASRLEAHGAVVI
+539 WFASRLEAHGAAVI
-553 VAIDSPNEDAR
+553 VAVDSPVEDAR
-564 RYARELASDFVEV
+564 RYARSVSSELVEI
-577 HVTAAPEV
+577 HLHAAPEV
-585 LEQRRGAR
+585 LATRGGAR
-593 AQQDAYE
+593 DVVDYE
-600 APVQPELRLE
+600 VPVRPELRLD
-610 TDRQT
+610 TGRLSL
-615 VDEAGA
+615 DEAGA
-621 EVLAWLEE
+621 EVIAWLQE
-629 WSSHS
+629 WSSQS

>member
-1 MSLAPGAAPSTS
+1 MSVVSGSATTT
-13 RPIRLDEE
+13 RPRRLDEE
-21 GLPFDGQAEANAFQR
+21 GLPFDDDTTPNPFRAIA
-36 IDDPAEVEARMG
+36 DPAEVEARMG

-70 GTLPEG
+70 GTLPDG
-76 KLEQIKDLCARTAK
+76 KLEQIKDLCARTSK

-169 LLSLLGVR
+169 LLSMLGVR

-187 LVGGKESAFND
+187 LVGCRQEAFD
-198 FARDLTAFLKE
+198 AFARDLGAFLAT
-209 INLEPA
+209 IDMTPA
-215 AIIPVIGRDGDN
+215 AIIPVIGREGDN
-227 LAVRSTTM
+227 LAMRSSTM

-241 TVLETLDGFKSQ
+241 TVLEALDAFRSQ

-281 AGTIESGRVKVG
+281 AGTIDSGRVRVG

-316 APAVVGAGES
+316 APSVAGAGES

-344 LAHEPQPVAATRIR
+344 LAHEPQPVTATRIR
-358 ASVFWLGIRALEVGR
+358 ASIFWLGARPLEVGR
-373 NYTLKLGTARVS
+373 SYTLKLGTARVS
-385 AHLERIERVLDAS
+385 VHLEHIERVLDAS
-398 TLASVTGRTSVLR
+398 TLESVTDRVAVVR

-429 AADLAATSRF
+429 AAELAATSRF
-439 VLVDNFSISGGGV
+439 VLVDNYSISGGGV
-452 VRETLAGGD
+452 VREALSVEAHASRSGSGATVAL
-461 VRRAPTQ
+461 R
-468 PGAAPATT
+468 PG
-476 IPASVVWLTGER
+476 VLWLTGER

-496 RWLASSAERAGSR
+496 RWLADRTDRSGAR
-509 VELLDDDTVGALFPA
+509 VEILDDDTVGALFPVGA
-524 GGTLAER
+524 SRAEQ
-531 DLRVRRLG
+531 DLRVRRLA
-539 WLASRLEAHGAVVI
+539 WFASRLEAHGAAVI
-553 VAIDSPNEDAR
+553 VAVDSPEDDAR
-564 RYARELASDFVEV
+564 RYARSVSSELVEI
-577 HVTAAPEV
+577 HLHAAPEV
-585 LEQRRGAR
+585 LATRGATR
-593 AQQDAYE
+593 DVIDYE
-600 APVQPELRLE
+600 VPVQPELRLD
-610 TDRQT
+610 TGRLSL
-615 VDEAGA
+615 DEAGA
-621 EVLAWLEE
+621 EVIAWLQE
-629 WSSHS
+629 WSSQS

>member
-1 MSLAPGAAPSTS
+1 MTVVTGSTTTM
-13 RPIRLDEE
+13 RPRRLDEE
-21 GLPFDGQAEANAFQR
+21 GLPFDDETTVNPFR
-36 IDDPAEVEARMG
+36 VIDDPAEVEARMG

-76 KLEQIKDLCARTAK
+76 RLEQIKDLCARTSK

-169 LLSLLGVR
+169 LLSMLGVR

-187 LVGGKESAFND
+187 LVGCRQEAFD
-198 FARDLTAFLKE
+198 AFARDLGAFLAT
-209 INLEPA
+209 IDMTPA
-215 AIIPVIGRDGDN
+215 AIIPVIGREGDN
-227 LAVRSTTM
+227 LAMRSTTM
-235 SWYTGP
+235 AWYSGP
-241 TVLETLDGFKSQ
+241 TVLEVLDAFRSQ

-281 AGTIESGRVKVG
+281 AGTIDSGRLRVG

-344 LAHEPQPVAATRIR
+344 LAHEPQPVTATRIR
-358 ASVFWLGIRALEVGR
+358 ASIFWLGARPLELGR
-373 NYTLKLGTARVS
+373 SYALKLGTARVS
-385 AHLERIERVLDAS
+385 VHLEHIERVLDAS
-398 TLASVTGRTSVLR
+398 TLESVTGRTAVVR

-429 AADLAATSRF
+429 ASELAATSRF
-439 VLVDNFSISGGGV
+439 VLVDDFSISGGGV
-452 VRETLAGGD
+452 VREALPAADG
-461 VRRAPTQ
+461 RAPTARDGTVAALR
-468 PGAAPATT
+468 PG
-476 IPASVVWLTGER
+476 VLWLTGPR

-496 RWLASSAERAGSR
+496 QWLAGHVSRAGAK
-509 VELLDDDTVGALFPA
+509 VEVLDDDTLGALFPA
-524 GGTLAER
+524 GGTRVEQ
-531 DLRVRRLG
+531 DLRVRRVA
-539 WLASRLEAHGAVVI
+539 WLASRLEAHGAAVV
-553 VAIDSPNEDAR
+553 VAIDSPEDDAR
-564 RYARELASDFVEV
+564 RYARSVATDFAEI
-577 HVTAAPEV
+577 HLHATPGI
-585 LEQRRGAR
+585 LGAR
-593 AQQDAYE
+593 GGADDADAFE
-600 APVQPELRLE
+600 TPAQPELRLD
-610 TDRQT
+610 TGRLT
-615 VDEAGA
+615 LDEAGA
-621 EVLAWLEE
+621 EVLAWLQE
-629 WSSHS
+629 WSSQP

>member
-1 MSLAPGAAPSTS
+1 MTVASGSVTTT
-13 RPIRLDEE
+13 RPLRLDEE
-21 GLPFDGQAEANAFQR
+21 GLPFDDAAPNPFRA
-36 IDDPAEVEARMG
+36 IADPAEVEARMG

-70 GTLPEG
+70 GTLPDG
-76 KLEQIKDLCARTAK
+76 KLEQIKDLCARTSK

-169 LLSLLGVR
+169 LLSMLGVR

-187 LVGGKESAFND
+187 LVGCRQEAFD
-198 FARDLTAFLKE
+198 AFARDLGEFLAT
-209 INLEPA
+209 IDMTPA
-215 AIIPVIGRDGDN
+215 AIIPVIGREGDN
-227 LAVRSTTM
+227 LAMRSTAM

-241 TVLETLDGFKSQ
+241 TVLEALDAFRSQ

-261 RMPVQAVFKFTNDG
+261 RMAVQAVFKFTNDG

-281 AGTIESGRVKVG
+281 AGTIDSGRLRVG

-316 APAVVGAGES
+316 APTVAGAGES

-344 LAHEPQPVAATRIR
+344 LAHEPQPVTASRIR
-358 ASVFWLGIRALEVGR
+358 ASIFWLGARPLELGR

-385 AHLERIERVLDAS
+385 VHLEHIERVLDAS
-398 TLASVTGRTSVLR
+398 TLDAVTGRTAVVR

-429 AADLAATSRF
+429 ASELAATSRF

-452 VRETLAGGD
+452 VREALAHTHVQAPRTQGD
-461 VRRAPTQ
+461 ATVALR
-468 PGAAPATT
+468 PG
-476 IPASVVWLTGER
+476 VLWLSGER
-488 GAGKSALA
+488 GVGKTALA
-496 RWLASSAERAGSR
+496 RWLAGRAERSGAK
-509 VELLDDDTVGALFPA
+509 VEILDDDTVGALFPA
-524 GGTLAER
+524 AGSRAEQ
-531 DLRVRRLG
+531 DLRVRRLA
-539 WLASRLEAHGAVVI
+539 WLASRLEAHGAAVI
-553 VAIDSPNEDAR
+553 VAVGAPEEDTRRFAR
-564 RYARELASDFVEV
+564 SLSADFVEI
-577 HVTAAPEV
+577 HLHATPEALAA
-585 LEQRRGAR
+585 RGGTGSE
-593 AQQDAYE
+593 DAFE
-600 APVQPELRLE
+600 APVQPELRLD
-610 TDRQT
+610 TGRLSL
-615 VDEAGA
+615 DEAGA
-621 EVLAWLEE
+621 EVLAWLQE
-629 WSSHS
+629 WSSQS

>member
-1 MSLAPGAAPSTS
+1 MSVVSGSATTT
-13 RPIRLDEE
+13 RPRRLDEE
-21 GLPFDGQAEANAFQR
+21 GLPFDDETTPNPFRGIA
-36 IDDPAEVEARMG
+36 DPAEVEARMG

-70 GTLPEG
+70 GTLPDG
-76 KLEQIKDLCARTAK
+76 KLEQIKDLCARTSK

-169 LLSLLGVR
+169 LLSMLGVR

-187 LVGGKESAFND
+187 LVGCRQDAFD
-198 FARDLTAFLKE
+198 AFARELGAFLAT
-209 INLEPA
+209 IDMTPA
-215 AIIPVIGRDGDN
+215 AIIPVIGREGDN
-227 LAVRSTTM
+227 LAMRSATM

-241 TVLETLDGFKSQ
+241 TVLEALDAFRSH
-253 GEAVDGPF
+253 GEPVDGPF

-281 AGTIESGRVKVG
+281 AGTIDSGRVRVG

-316 APAVVGAGES
+316 APSVAGAGES

-344 LAHEPQPVAATRIR
+344 LAHEPQPVTATRIR
-358 ASVFWLGIRALEVGR
+358 ASIFWLGGRPLEVGR

-385 AHLERIERVLDAS
+385 VHLEHIERVLDAS
-398 TLASVTGRTSVLR
+398 TLESVTDRTAVVR

-419 KLRHPIAFDR
+419 KLRQPIAFDR
-429 AADLAATSRF
+429 ASELAATSRF
-439 VLVDNFSISGGGV
+439 VIVDNFSISGGGV
-452 VRETLAGGD
+452 VRDALRAAEG
-461 VRRAPTQ
+461 RAPRTVNRATVALR
-468 PGAAPATT
+468 PG
-476 IPASVVWLTGER
+476 VLWLTGER
-488 GAGKSALA
+488 GAGRSALA
-496 RWLASSAERAGSR
+496 QWLASRADRAGAR
-509 VELLDDDTVGALFPA
+509 VEILDDDTVGGLFPA
-524 GGTLAER
+524 GGSRAEQ
-531 DLRVRRLG
+531 DLRVRRLA
-539 WLASRLEAHGAVVI
+539 WFASRLEAHGAAVI
-553 VAIDSPNEDAR
+553 VAVDSPEEDAR
-564 RYARELASDFVEV
+564 RYARSVASELVEI
-577 HVTAAPEV
+577 HLHAAPEV
-585 LEQRRGAR
+585 LATRGGAR
-593 AQQDAYE
+593 DVVDFE
-600 APVQPELRLE
+600 APIQPELRLD
-610 TDRQT
+610 TGRLSL
-615 VDEAGA
+615 DEAGA
-621 EVLAWLEE
+621 EVIAWLQE
-629 WSSHS
+629 WSSQS

>member
-1 MSLAPGAAPSTS
+1 MSAAPGSAPATS
-13 RPIRLDEE
+13 RHVRLDEE
-21 GLPFDGQAEANAFQR
+21 GLPFDDGTSANAFQG
-36 IDDPAEVEARMG
+36 IANPDEVEARMG

-76 KLEQIKDLCARTAK
+76 RLEQIKDLCARTAK

-187 LVGGKESAFND
+187 LVGGSQAAFD
-198 FARDLTAFLKE
+198 AFANDLTVFLAT
-209 INLEPA
+209 IGLEPA

-227 LAVRSTTM
+227 LAMRSTTM

-241 TVLETLDGFKSQ
+241 TVLETLDGFQSA

-261 RMPVQAVFKFTNDG
+261 RMAVQSVYKFTNDG

-281 AGTIESGRVKVG
+281 AGTIDSGRLRVG

-316 APAVVGAGES
+316 APTVVGAGES

-344 LAHEPQPVAATRIR
+344 LAHEPQPIAATRIR
-358 ASVFWLGIRALEVGR
+358 ASVFWLGVRPLEVDR
-373 NYTLKLGTARVS
+373 AYTLKLGTARVS
-385 AHLERIERVLDAS
+385 AQLESIERVLDAS
-398 TLASVTGRTSVLR
+398 TLDSVTGRTSVLR

-419 KLRHPIAFDR
+419 KLRHPIAFDI
-429 AADLAATSRF
+429 ASNLAATSRF

-452 VRETLAGGD
+452 VREALSAAEAHASRARVSTAGAL
-461 VRRAPTQ
+461 RP
-468 PGAAPATT
+468 
-476 IPASVVWLTGER
+476 SVLWLTGER
-488 GAGKSALA
+488 GSGKTAVA
-496 RWLASSAERAGSR
+496 RWLAGAAERAGTR
-509 VELLDDDTVGALFPA
+509 VELLDDDTVGELFPA
-524 GGTLAER
+524 GGSRVEQ
-531 DLRVRRLG
+531 DLRVRRLA

-553 VAIDSPNEDAR
+553 VAIGSPDEDTRRFAR
-564 RYARELASDFVEV
+564 GLSKDFVEI
-577 HVTAAPEV
+577 HVSAAPDV
-585 LEQRRGAR
+585 LRQRRAAR
-593 AQQDAYE
+593 SEPEHYE
-600 APVQPELRLE
+600 APVQPELRLD
-610 TDRQT
+610 TGRLT
-615 VDEAGA
+615 VDDAGA

-629 WSSHS
+629 WSGNS

>member
-1 MSLAPGAAPSTS
+1 MSVVSGSATTT
-13 RPIRLDEE
+13 RPRRLDEE
-21 GLPFDGQAEANAFQR
+21 GLPFDDETTPNPFRGIA
-36 IDDPAEVEARMG
+36 DPAEVEARMG

-70 GTLPEG
+70 GTLPDG
-76 KLEQIKDLCARTAK
+76 KLEQIKDLCARTSK

-169 LLSLLGVR
+169 LLSMLGVR

-187 LVGGKESAFND
+187 LVGCRQDAFD
-198 FARDLTAFLKE
+198 AFARELGAFLAT
-209 INLEPA
+209 IDMTPA
-215 AIIPVIGRDGDN
+215 AIIPVIGREGDN
-227 LAVRSTTM
+227 LAMRSATM

-241 TVLETLDGFKSQ
+241 TVLEALDAFRSH
-253 GEAVDGPF
+253 GEPVDGPF

-281 AGTIESGRVKVG
+281 AGTIDSGRVRVG

-316 APAVVGAGES
+316 APSVAGAGES

-344 LAHEPQPVAATRIR
+344 LAHEPQPVTATRIR
-358 ASVFWLGIRALEVGR
+358 ASIFWLGGRPLEVGR

-385 AHLERIERVLDAS
+385 VHLEHIERVLDAS
-398 TLASVTGRTSVLR
+398 TLESVTDRTAVVR
-411 NEVADCVL
+411 NEGADCVL
-419 KLRHPIAFDR
+419 KLRQPIAFDR
-429 AADLAATSRF
+429 ASELAATSRF
-439 VLVDNFSISGGGV
+439 VIVDNFSISGGGV
-452 VRETLAGGD
+452 VRDALRAAEG
-461 VRRAPTQ
+461 RAPRTVNRATVALR
-468 PGAAPATT
+468 PG
-476 IPASVVWLTGER
+476 VLWLTGER
-488 GAGKSALA
+488 GAGRSALA
-496 RWLASSAERAGSR
+496 QWLASRADRAGAR
-509 VELLDDDTVGALFPA
+509 VEILDDDTVGGLFPA
-524 GGTLAER
+524 GGSRAEQ
-531 DLRVRRLG
+531 DLRVRRLA
-539 WLASRLEAHGAVVI
+539 WFASRLEAHGAAVI
-553 VAIDSPNEDAR
+553 VAVDSPEEDAR
-564 RYARELASDFVEV
+564 RYARSVASELVEI
-577 HVTAAPEV
+577 HLHAAPEV
-585 LEQRRGAR
+585 LATRGGAR
-593 AQQDAYE
+593 DVVDFE
-600 APVQPELRLE
+600 APIQPELRLD
-610 TDRQT
+610 TGRLSL
-615 VDEAGA
+615 DEAGA
-621 EVLAWLEE
+621 EVIAWLQE
-629 WSSHS
+629 WSSQS

>member
-1 MSLAPGAAPSTS
+1 MSVVSGSATTT
-13 RPIRLDEE
+13 RPRRLDEE
-21 GLPFDGQAEANAFQR
+21 GLPFDDETTPNPFRGIA
-36 IDDPAEVEARMG
+36 DPAEVEARMG

-70 GTLPEG
+70 GTLPDG
-76 KLEQIKDLCARTAK
+76 KLEQIKDLCARTSK

-169 LLSLLGVR
+169 LLSMLGVR

-187 LVGGKESAFND
+187 LVGCRQDAFD
-198 FARDLTAFLKE
+198 AFARELGAFLAT
-209 INLEPA
+209 IDMTPA
-215 AIIPVIGRDGDN
+215 AIIPVIGREGDN
-227 LAVRSTTM
+227 LAMRSATM

-241 TVLETLDGFKSQ
+241 TVLEALDAFRSH
-253 GEAVDGPF
+253 GEPVDGPF

-281 AGTIESGRVKVG
+281 AGTIDSGRVRVG

-316 APAVVGAGES
+316 APSVAGAGES

-344 LAHEPQPVAATRIR
+344 LAHEPQPVTATRIR
-358 ASVFWLGIRALEVGR
+358 ASIFWLGGRPLEVGR

-385 AHLERIERVLDAS
+385 VHLEHIERVLDAS
-398 TLASVTGRTSVLR
+398 TLESVNDRTAVVR

-419 KLRHPIAFDR
+419 KLRQPIAFDR
-429 AADLAATSRF
+429 ASELAATSRF
-439 VLVDNFSISGGGV
+439 VIVDNFSISGGGV
-452 VRETLAGGD
+452 VRDALRAAEG
-461 VRRAPTQ
+461 RAPRTVNRATVALR
-468 PGAAPATT
+468 PG
-476 IPASVVWLTGER
+476 VLWLTGER
-488 GAGKSALA
+488 GAGRSALA
-496 RWLASSAERAGSR
+496 QWLASRADRAGAR
-509 VELLDDDTVGALFPA
+509 VEILDDDTVGGLFPA
-524 GGTLAER
+524 GGSRAEQ
-531 DLRVRRLG
+531 DLRVRRLA
-539 WLASRLEAHGAVVI
+539 WFASRLEAHGAAVI
-553 VAIDSPNEDAR
+553 VAVDSPEEDAR
-564 RYARELASDFVEV
+564 RYARSVASELVEI
-577 HVTAAPEV
+577 HLHAAPEV
-585 LEQRRGAR
+585 LATRGGAR
-593 AQQDAYE
+593 DVVDFE
-600 APVQPELRLE
+600 APIQPELRLD
-610 TDRQT
+610 TGRLSL
-615 VDEAGA
+615 DEAGA
-621 EVLAWLEE
+621 EVIAWLQE
-629 WSSHS
+629 WSSQS

>member
-1 MSLAPGAAPSTS
+1 MSVVSGSATTT
-13 RPIRLDEE
+13 RPRRLDEE
-21 GLPFDGQAEANAFQR
+21 GLPFDDETTANPFRA
-36 IDDPAEVEARMG
+36 IADPAEVEARMG

-70 GTLPEG
+70 GTLPDG
-76 KLEQIKDLCARTAK
+76 KLEQIKDLCARTSK

-169 LLSLLGVR
+169 LLSMLGVR

-187 LVGGKESAFND
+187 LVGCRQEAFD
-198 FARDLTAFLKE
+198 EFARDLGDFLAT
-209 INLEPA
+209 IDMTPA
-215 AIIPVIGRDGDN
+215 AIIPVIGREGDN
-227 LAVRSTTM
+227 LANRSATM

-241 TVLETLDGFKSQ
+241 TVLEALDAFRSQ

-281 AGTIESGRVKVG
+281 AGTIDSGRVRVG

-316 APAVVGAGES
+316 APSVAGAGES
-326 AGFTLAQQ
+326 TGFTLAQQ

-344 LAHEPQPVAATRIR
+344 LAHEPQPVTATRIR
-358 ASVFWLGIRALEVGR
+358 ASIFWLGARPLEVAR
-373 NYTLKLGTARVS
+373 NYALKLGTARVS
-385 AHLERIERVLDAS
+385 VHLEHIERVLDAS
-398 TLASVTGRTSVLR
+398 TLESVTDRVAVVR

-429 AADLAATSRF
+429 ASELAATSRF

-452 VRETLAGGD
+452 VRDSLPTVE
-461 VRRAPTQ
+461 RRAPSTGA
-468 PGAAPATT
+468 GAAIALRPG
-476 IPASVVWLTGER
+476 VLWLTGER
-488 GAGKSALA
+488 GAGKTALA
-496 RWLASSAERAGSR
+496 RWLAARADRAGAR
-509 VELLDDDTVGALFPA
+509 VEILDDDTVGPLFPA
-524 GGTLAER
+524 GGSRAEQ
-531 DLRVRRLG
+531 DLRVRRLS
-539 WLASRLEAHGAVVI
+539 WLASRLEAHGAAVI
-553 VAIDSPNEDAR
+553 VAVDASEDDAR
-564 RYARELASDFVEV
+564 RFARSVASDFVEI
-577 HVTAAPEV
+577 HLHATPEV
-585 LEQRRGAR
+585 LTSRAGAR
-593 AQQDAYE
+593 DLVAFE
-600 APVQPELRLE
+600 APVQPELRLD
-610 TDRQT
+610 TGRLSL
-615 VDEAGA
+615 DEAGG
-621 EVLAWLEE
+621 EVIAWLRE
-629 WSSHS
+629 WSTQS

>member
-1 MSLAPGAAPSTS
+1 MSVVSGSSTTT
-13 RPIRLDEE
+13 RPRRLDEE
-21 GLPFDGQAEANAFQR
+21 GLPFDDETTANPFRA
-36 IDDPAEVEARMG
+36 IADPAEVEARMG

-70 GTLPEG
+70 GTLPDG
-76 KLEQIKDLCARTAK
+76 KLEQIKDLCARTSK

-169 LLSLLGVR
+169 LLSMLGVR

-187 LVGGKESAFND
+187 LVGCRQDAFD
-198 FARDLTAFLKE
+198 AFARELGAFLAT
-209 INLEPA
+209 IDMTPA
-215 AIIPVIGRDGDN
+215 AIIPVIGREGDN
-227 LAVRSTTM
+227 LAIRSATM

-241 TVLETLDGFKSQ
+241 TVLEALDGFRSQ

-281 AGTIESGRVKVG
+281 AGTIDSGRVRVG

-316 APAVVGAGES
+316 APSVAGAGES

-334 IYVTRGELAT
+334 IYVTRGEVAT
-344 LAHEPQPVAATRIR
+344 LAHEPQPVTATRIR
-358 ASVFWLGIRALEVGR
+358 ASIFWLGARPLEIGR
-373 NYTLKLGTARVS
+373 SYTLKLGTARVS
-385 AHLERIERVLDAS
+385 VHLEHIERVLDAS
-398 TLASVTGRTSVLR
+398 TLESVTDRTAVVR

-429 AADLAATSRF
+429 AAELAATSRF
-439 VLVDNFSISGGGV
+439 VLVDNYSISGGGV
-452 VRETLAGGD
+452 VRDALRTDA
-461 VRRAPTQ
+461 RASRAESGTTVALR
-468 PGAAPATT
+468 PG
-476 IPASVVWLTGER
+476 VLWLTGDR

-496 RWLASSAERAGSR
+496 RWLASHADRSGAR
-509 VELLDDDTVGALFPA
+509 VEILDDDTVGALFPV
-524 GGTLAER
+524 GTSRAEQ
-531 DLRVRRLG
+531 DLRVRRLA
-539 WLASRLEAHGAVVI
+539 WFASRLEAHGAAVI
-553 VAIDSPNEDAR
+553 VSVDSPVEDAR
-564 RYARELASDFVEV
+564 RYARSVSSELVEI
-577 HVTAAPEV
+577 HLHAAPE
-585 LEQRRGAR
+585 LLAARGGAR
-593 AQQDAYE
+593 DVVEYE
-600 APVQPELRLE
+600 VPVQPELRLD
-610 TDRQT
+610 TGRLS

-621 EVLAWLEE
+621 EIIAWLQE
-629 WSSHS
+629 WSSQS